1 MSSQAFAENFGR
13 CRTASRVRR
22 SVSVPCAVTLATSL
36 DVSPRTPAST
46 ARNSFLSFELAPLC
60 ERHHSVPSITVSHR
74 QPYQVLR
81 RRRWVP
87 KRPRAS
93 TRTSGGLP
101 SGRSLAMAVRADALI
116 HGPCLVARLV
126 GSEWRTRRPL
136 HRVHPINYKGDQA

>member
-36 DVSPRTPAST
+36 DVSPRTSAST

-81 RRRWVP
+81 RRRRVL
-87 KRPRAS
+87 A
-93 TRTSGGLP
+93 GL
-101 SGRSLAMAVRADALI
+101 V
-116 HGPCLVARLV
+116 
-126 GSEWRTRRPL
+126 RRPVPVAAFL
-136 HRVHPINYKGDQA
+136 REGRWQWQ